1 MVQLTFA
8 NNLSHRSANLPQ
20 YDLYQVRLDV
30 MHLVFSAFR
39 RMHHALYFERI
50 LRSGNLGFGVAGV
63 TQRSGGGADVMNSQ
77 GSLYSINEC
86 EGAGFSAIILGAI
99 RKAYCFPRLVNMY
112 CRLREANIVNW
123 LP

>member
-1 MVQLTFA
+1 
-8 NNLSHRSANLPQ
+8 
-20 YDLYQVRLDV
+20 
-30 MHLVFSAFR
+30 
-39 RMHHALYFERI
+39 MHHALYFERI

-77 GSLYSINEC
+77 DSLYSINEC
-86 EGAGFSAIILGAI
+86 EGAWFSAIILGAI